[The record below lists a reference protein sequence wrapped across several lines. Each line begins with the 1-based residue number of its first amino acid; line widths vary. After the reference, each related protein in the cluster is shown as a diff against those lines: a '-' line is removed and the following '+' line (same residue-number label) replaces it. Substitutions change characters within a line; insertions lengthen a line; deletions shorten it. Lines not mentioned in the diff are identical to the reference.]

1 MDLQKK
7 SQLKEKFTWVIAFL
21 LSALAMYIMLSYSQ
35 VLSTGKYV
43 ILNGDSLEQYVSH
56 VKMIYRNLL
65 NGETPWFSFSYSMGQ
80 NTSIPLA
87 WHVTSPF
94 NLFYLIFWNADIN
107 KITALVVILKTA
119 TAAATFQ
126 IFSRKALKTGKLSSV
141 LFGVFYS
148 MCGYTVVMGFHH
160 FIWIEGV
167 YMLPVVALG
176 IYKCVKEKKWL
187 LLTFAYTYIFITQ
200 FYMGYMIGI
209 FSFLMFV
216 LMLIADRSNLG
227 KRGVLGAIG
236 RYALSFIISVL
247 ISAVIW
253 VPFAFYLVKYRV
265 SDSNGSFA
273 ISITVLD
280 VLNNLFWGEF
290 QGSDYAPYFYCGIP
304 VLLLLPFYFINK
316 KIEKKQKIVIGILLL
331 FFILCCLIKPLY
343 GFMHAF
349 DAPNGYS
356 FRFSYILSF
365 LLCAIA
371 AIQFEHIK
379 EIGWKKLLICCGCLA
394 ALYLIVLIL
403 QGHIILISLG
413 RNSIIGLFI
422 NASLISIWIVL
433 GKTII
438 KNPNNKTIKLAM
450 ICFLLLEVI
459 SNGAVRIN
467 HVSTSSILV
476 REDYYYLWDNDMK
489 LALDQL
495 GEMDDSSDLYRI
507 GVYNDLIHNSDSLYG
522 YNGFSDF
529 STGENE
535 KLRKLLDNLG
545 MSTMVRSTNLSGITP
560 SVKMLLANK
569 YDIRL
574 YTQSELLGLDAPP
587 KIEKN
592 EYYLPIG
599 YMVDEGTT
607 EPIEMG
613 NNVFENQNNLFKNIS
628 GIDNLYVQTPEDRL
642 DIESYGLLLVN
653 GNTIIADDT
662 FDEEE
667 PCIIF
672 RVHDTENEAFIQF
685 DSELPTLGIDYH
697 WGCRNIANDEDYN
710 ASFSCAAQFW
720 KSGNE
725 DFIRLNANPDFP
737 GAMINDYINIY
748 ELREDRLKEIYEDL
762 QKECLQVTKW
772 KNGYVKGNI
781 YIEGDREVLFTSIPA
796 VDGWKAYVDGEEA
809 EIVKVI
815 NDVFIGVRI
824 PEKGG
829 HEIEFRYTCPG
840 LKEGSILSLVGL
852 VLLAGALALSALLKK
867 KSQIGIK
874 HE

>member
-35 VLSTGKYV
+35 VLSTGKYI

-107 KITALVVILKTA
+107 KVTALVMILKTA

-227 KRGVLGAIG
+227 KRGVWGAMG
-236 RYALSFIISVL
+236 RYTLSFMISVL
-247 ISAVIW
+247 ISAAIW
-253 VPFAFYLVKYRV
+253 VPFAFYLLKYRV
-265 SDSNGSFA
+265 SDSNGTSA
-273 ISITVLD
+273 ISITLLD

-290 QGSDYAPYFYCGIP
+290 QGDDYAPYIYCGIP
-304 VLLLLPFYFINK
+304 ALLLLPFYFVNK
-316 KIEKKQKIVIGILLL
+316 KVEKKHRIVMGILL
-331 FFILCCLIKPLY
+331 FFFVICCLIRPLY
-343 GFMHAF
+343 EFMHAF
-349 DAPNGYS
+349 DAPNGFS

-365 LLCAIA
+365 LFCSIA
-371 AIQFEHIK
+371 AVQFEYIK
-379 EIGWKKLLICCGCLA
+379 EIGWKKLLIWCAFLLI
-394 ALYLIVLIL
+394 LYLIEMALEKYTIP
-403 QGHIILISLG
+403 GLG
-413 RNSIIGLFI
+413 RNNILGIII
-422 NASLISIWIVL
+422 NASILAIWIIL
-433 GKTII
+433 GHALI
-438 KNPNNKTIKLAM
+438 KNPDNKPMKVALVCIA
-450 ICFLLLEVI
+450 LLEVI

-467 HVSTSSILV
+467 HISTRSILV
-476 REDYYYLWDNDMK
+476 REDYYYMWDADMES
-489 LALDQL
+489 ALRQV
-495 GEMDDSSDLYRI
+495 GEMDGSSDFYRI
-507 GVYNDLIHNSDSLYG
+507 GVYNDLTHNSDSLYG

-535 KLRKLLDNLG
+535 NLRNLLDNLG

-560 SVKMLLANK
+560 PVKMMLANK

-574 YTQSELLGLDAPP
+574 YTQSELSGMDAPP

-592 EYYLPIG
+592 DYYLPIG
-599 YMVDEGTT
+599 YMVDAGAT

-613 NNVFENQNNLFKNIS
+613 NNVFENQNNLFKSIS
-628 GIDNLYVQTPEDRL
+628 GTDNLYVQTPEDRL
-642 DIESYGLLLVN
+642 DVESYGLLLVN

-662 FDEEE
+662 SDEEE

-685 DSELPTLGIDYH
+685 DSELPTLGIDYQ

-720 KSGNE
+720 KSDNE
-725 DFIRLNANPDFP
+725 DYIRLNANPNFP
-737 GAMINDYINIY
+737 GAMINDNINIY
-748 ELREDRLKEIYEDL
+748 ELREDKLKDIYEDL
-762 QKECLQVTKW
+762 QSGCLHVTEW
-772 KNGYVKGNI
+772 KNGYVKGDI
-781 YIEGDREVLFTSIPA
+781 HIEGDREVLFTSIPA

-815 NDVFIGVRI
+815 NDVFIGLRL
-824 PEKGG
+824 PEKGD
-829 HEIEFRYTCPG
+829 HEIELRYSCPG
-840 LKEGSILSLVGL
+840 LKEGCVLTLVGL
-852 VLLAGALALSALLKK
+852 ALLIVTLLLQALIKR
-867 KSQIGIK
+867 SRMGIK